1 MSKKIKITFAD
12 SALEDLEDVLEY
24 YREQQV
30 PHVGEKL
37 VGNVIQDIELLAEQ
51 PDMGRIV
58 PEFDLKHLRE
68 LIRPPFRIVYRR
80 DRNKIRIVRVWR
92 SERLMVLPDPWPL
105 APGKENYDKIRIG
118 KLEGV

>member
-1 MSKKIKITFAD
+1 M
-12 SALEDLEDVLEY
+12 EEVLEY

-37 VGNVIQDIELLAEQ
+37 VGTIITDIELLGEQ

-58 PEFDLKHLRE
+58 PEFELSYLRE

-80 DRNKIRIVRVWR
+80 DQNKIRIVRVWR
-92 SERLMVLPDPWPL
+92 CERLLVLPD
-105 APGKENYDKIRIG
+105 
-118 KLEGV
+118 V